1 MVGSHSLKM
10 AMLATGLVAATG
22 PAIARGPWDLDP
34 GVRTG
39 APGAGG
45 PIGGL
50 NPVENSFFLA
60 ARTRFNEIDSVSG
73 TMPGEIGFG
82 LGPRFNLNSCAGCHA
97 FPAVGGS
104 SPFVNPQVAMA
115 TLDGANN
122 GVPPFISRNGP
133 VREVRFV
140 RNPDGSADGG
150 VHDLFVISGR
160 PDAQGC
166 NISQP
171 DFNGALGANNAIFRI
186 PTPVFGLGL
195 VENVP
200 DTSLM
205 AAKAAGSG
213 LQQSL
218 GVGGHFNTSA
228 NDGTITR
235 FGWKAQNKSLMIFA
249 GEAYN
254 VEQGVTNEAFP
265 DERDMTPNCRFNVTP
280 EDGTVLRTTGS
291 SGSPASDYSSDVV
304 NFAAFARLSAP
315 PAPAAMD
322 ANTTAGAQLF
332 LAIGCQ
338 ACHIPSQTTGASS
351 YAAENNVTFQPFSD
365 FAVHDMGNGLAD
377 GISQGSANG
386 NEFRTAPLWG
396 AGQRIFFLHDGRAR
410 DLDTAIR
417 AHASPGSEANTVISN
432 YNQLANE
439 QKHQL
444 LVYLRSL

>member
-1 MVGSHSLKM
+1 
-10 AMLATGLVAATG
+10 
-22 PAIARGPWDLDP
+22 
-34 GVRTG
+34 
-39 APGAGG
+39 
-45 PIGGL
+45 
-50 NPVENSFFLA
+50 
-60 ARTRFNEIDSVSG
+60 
-73 TMPGEIGFG
+73 
-82 LGPRFNLNSCAGCHA
+82 
-97 FPAVGGS
+97 
-104 SPFVNPQVAMA
+104 
-115 TLDGANN
+115 
-122 GVPPFISRNGP
+122 
-133 VREVRFV
+133 
-140 RNPDGSADGG
+140 
-150 VHDLFVISGR
+150 
-160 PDAQGC
+160 
-166 NISQP
+166 
-171 DFNGALGANNAIFRI
+171 
-186 PTPVFGLGL
+186 
-195 VENVP
+195 
-200 DTSLM
+200 
-205 AAKAAGSG
+205 
-213 LQQSL
+213 
-218 GVGGHFNTSA
+218 
-228 NDGTITR
+228 
-235 FGWKAQNKSLMIFA
+235 
-249 GEAYN
+249 
-254 VEQGVTNEAFP
+254 
-265 DERDMTPNCRFNVTP
+265 VTP